1 MADEEEQLTVQAGV
15 MTGAEKELAQVAE
28 IPVEK
33 SSRQYPTIQRG
44 LRMELP
50 DRLGV

>member
-33 SSRQYPTIQRG
+33 VPVSIPQFKGVYGWNSRT
-44 LRMELP
+44 
-50 DRLGV
+50 D